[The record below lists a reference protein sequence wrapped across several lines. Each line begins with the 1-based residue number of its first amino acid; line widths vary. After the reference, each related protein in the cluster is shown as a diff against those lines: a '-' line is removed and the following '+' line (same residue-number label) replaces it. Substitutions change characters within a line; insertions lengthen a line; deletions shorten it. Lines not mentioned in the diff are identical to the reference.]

1 MNLTL
6 IGPVILFVLTSFIL
20 YNNSKD
26 PEKKQTPMKFVFP
39 GVIVGVLSF
48 IALKYKDN
56 MTPEPMMQGSYF
68 D

>member
-1 MNLTL
+1 MNISL
-6 IGPVILFVLTSFIL
+6 IGPVILFVLTSFVL

-26 PEKKQTPMKFVFP
+26 PEKKEKPMKFIFP
-39 GVIVGVLSF
+39 GVVVAVVSF

>member
-1 MNLTL
+1 MDTF
-6 IGPVILFVLTSFIL
+6 LFFCFIL
-20 YNNSKD
+20 PYLNSNLNSDILWLNNNSKD

-56 MTPEPMMQGSYF
+56 MILN
-68 D
+68 